1 MFAETGFIGLL
12 IGCTMIFNI
21 FKTCWDSR
29 KELPN
34 CLLANISFI
43 IPFAVFFPFQQTG
56 SFFGQWNNL
65 FMWFA
70 LGLALSNFQKWS
82 QK

>member
-1 MFAETGFIGLL
+1 
-12 IGCTMIFNI
+12 MIFYI
-21 FKTCWDSR
+21 FKTCWDSS

-43 IPFAVFFPFQQTG
+43 IPFAVFFPFQQAG

-70 LGLALSNFQKWS
+70 IGLALSNCQKWKKNKFIPS
-82 QK
+82 